1 VGGLVGERPEMVSRW
16 WARWMPE
23 VGGGGYAFLGV

>member
-23 VGGGGYAFLGV
+23 VGGGGYACLGV